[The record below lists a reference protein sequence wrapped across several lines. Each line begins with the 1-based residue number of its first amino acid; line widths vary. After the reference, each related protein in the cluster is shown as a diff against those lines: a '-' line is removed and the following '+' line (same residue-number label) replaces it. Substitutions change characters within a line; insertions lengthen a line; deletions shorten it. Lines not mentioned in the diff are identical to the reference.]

1 MPIYE
6 FKCSSCNK
14 KFEELVP
21 MDKRDAVRCPD
32 CGKEVERVY
41 EGACVF
47 STTNCKGSSACSGSC
62 ANCAGCHH

>member
-6 FKCSSCNK
+6 FKCSSCSK

-21 MDKRDAVRCPD
+21 MDKRDDVRCPD
-32 CGKEVERVY
+32 CGSKVERVY

-47 STTNCKGSSACSGSC
+47 SASNCKGGSSCSGSC